1 MIKEQCQPN
10 NRDSVACH
18 FLSGICLGGQEGPS
32 VAPGGEGVASG
43 GLIPLETPTEDD
55 EEPPDIPCSTS
66 CESFLGSSLGSSAGG
81 GGGAFTESR
90 SRKHTLQTPYA
101 ADERMGR
108 DTIPSTMATS
118 AYLSG
123 LRLQQTSTAL
133 FEPLAI
139 DTDPNST
146 DTLKFVDQAATDVTL
161 VPAFSRLDSNKSNSE
176 STDGGS
182 SSGGGTT
189 AAKRG
194 LFSPISL
201 AKTWG
206 QQHSKSLLSAMK
218 KRTVSL
224 DSNSAAFLYNGCGSE
239 DSSWAHGYDSSDRSS
254 QRFVYLSGDQNK
266 APFAMFSSIKYSRAN
281 NKACLAP
288 ATRPRGLKVLPVP
301 TSSDRFLVHQLEE
314 VILVEIEDKDP
325 CVSYSLFLN
334 NDTTFSNYICSS
346 VSIGPNLN
354 RKNVSRAAPSP
365 PIQGTQLQ
373 LENPIESGVTSAIG
387 PQHESYLVPVFVKN
401 KSNKQS
407 TYCSQQSC
415 TSVIADTSE
424 NCSRKSSGRCTWTE
438 IQSQKT
444 VSGNTTVLV
453 EFLPDQVKFLTNTF
467 SPGIL
472 DDPSLNHASKTCMKL
487 PGYRFS
493 LLPHEQEPTSKQ
505 HVNERFKDRF
515 PYIQLTLTKLR
526 SMKYQL
532 SKYLYEECQLD
543 LYIAAYAVTYFE
555 KLVFSE
561 RVAKHNRRYCAAAC
575 ALIAAKLNDVKGA
588 QLSKLVTGMCSM
600 YKISRQDLLAFEFVV
615 LVGLKFNLLVSHAVL
630 CPIYRNLTQLLTWE
644 SFCIAGIARNIICSI
659 VLSLS
664 ISHKSSIILHTCL

>member
-1 MIKEQCQPN
+1 MIKEQCQFN

-32 VAPGGEGVASG
+32 VAPGGEGVAGEG
-43 GLIPLETPTEDD
+43 GPIPLETTAAEDE
-55 EEPPDIPCSTS
+55 EEPPDIPCSS
-66 CESFLGSSLGSSAGG
+66 SFDSFLGDSTAGTAAFGSSCTLGG
-81 GGGAFTESR
+81 NSIGGVIISTR
-90 SRKHTLQTPYA
+90 SRKHPRTLSSCA
-101 ADERMGR
+101 EENRLVMGK
-108 DTIPSTMATS
+108 
-118 AYLSG
+118 SG
-123 LRLQQTSTAL
+123 GTLLMTGQGSVAL

-139 DTDPNST
+139 DTDSKST
-146 DTLKFVDQAATDVTL
+146 DTLRSDQAATDVTL

-182 SSGGGTT
+182 SSGGGTSG
-189 AAKRG
+189 AKRG

-206 QQHSKSLLSAMK
+206 QQHSKILLSAMK

-224 DSNSAAFLYNGCGSE
+224 DSNSAALLLNGGCGSE
-239 DSSWAHGYDSSDRSS
+239 ESSWAHGYDSTDRSS
-254 QRFVYLSGDQNK
+254 QRFVHLSGDQNK

-288 ATRPRGLKVLPVP
+288 ATRPRGLKVLPLP
-301 TSSDRFLVHQLEE
+301 SSSDRFVVQQLEE
-314 VILVEIEDKDP
+314 VIVVEIEDRDP

-334 NDTTFSNYICSS
+334 NDTTLSNYTSSS
-346 VSIGPNLN
+346 VSMGSSIN
-354 RKNVSRAAPSP
+354 RKLLSTKAPSP
-365 PIQGTQLQ
+365 PVPGTQML
-373 LENPIESGVTSAIG
+373 LESSIENGVTSTG
-387 PQHESYLVPVFVKN
+387 GSHFESYLVPVFVKH
-401 KSNKQS
+401 KSKQP
-407 TYCSQQSC
+407 TYSNQTSC
-415 TSVIADTSE
+415 TSSVYDPNEPSFKRT
-424 NCSRKSSGRCTWTE
+424 SGRSVLNE
-438 IQSQKT
+438 SQVQKT
-444 VSGNTTVLV
+444 ASGTILV
-453 EFLPDQVKFLTNTF
+453 DFLPDQVKFLTSTF

-543 LYIAAYAVTYFE
+543 LYVAAYAVTYFE

-561 RVAKHNRRYCAAAC
+561 RVAKPNRRYCAAAC
-575 ALIAAKLNDVKGA
+575 GLIAAKFNDVKGA
-588 QLSKLVTGMCSM
+588 QLSKLVSGMCSM
-600 YKISRQDLLAFEFVV
+600 YKINRQDLLAFEFVV
-615 LVGLKFNLLVSHAVL
+615 LVGLKFNLLISHGVL
-630 CPIYRNLTQLLTWE
+630 YPIYRNLTQTLT
-644 SFCIAGIARNIICSI
+644 
-659 VLSLS
+659 
-664 ISHKSSIILHTCL
+664 